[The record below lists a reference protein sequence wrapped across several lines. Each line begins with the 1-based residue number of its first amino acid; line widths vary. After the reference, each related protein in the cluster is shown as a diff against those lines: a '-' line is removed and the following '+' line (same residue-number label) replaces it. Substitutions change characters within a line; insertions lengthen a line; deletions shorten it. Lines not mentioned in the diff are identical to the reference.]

1 MRPYRPQNDENPA
14 AMMARGVVKL
24 SQAKS
29 KLGICEA
36 CGSGFSGY
44 RPRRYFEVTPF
55 GLRHSV

>member
-1 MRPYRPQNDENPA
+1 MTPIRPQNDENPA

-36 CGSGFSGY
+36 CGSGVSGY
-44 RPRRYFEVTPF
+44 RPRRYFETTPV
-55 GLRHSV
+55 GVSQSV